1 MDNTRLL
8 EGIVQGEDPTV
19 IFHFTR
25 RRYELPE
32 WVWTGLRLP
41 NSHPSQRRDS
51 GPPGGAIGDRGW
63 KQRTRMPRQILG
75 RRRVYYC
82 RGPYKE
88 QAGGDPQSMVPTQSR
103 GRTRRPPPIRDDL
116 HEGRA
121 DVRSDWHFNT
131 FVASI
136 KARAITNSAQLFGTS
151 STTVVADGTADL
163 PTPRRVL
170 TYSRI
175 DPETKMFIMV
185 AYREAQHTILDLEKN
200 LDSEGFR
207 TGYAFLEY
215 NVPSMEHTTLPY
227 ISLLLASSLETLHL
241 TTHGDSTSFLTTH
254 GARCADLTEFSMFT
268 VELSTSAQISTAFNS
283 FLGHLTQID
292 TIDVD
297 WMVYASFG
305 HLAALPMLRTLVI
318 RQNNQCKLEL
328 PSRVRFAALSDLQL
342 HFSSFKTAGRM
353 LEAMETPQLS
363 SIELASVSYAKA
375 NVIRD
380 ILKRLQQRLRTKQ
393 LRTIRVDT
401 DPQTVPRNFAT
412 HNTITL
418 HTIEPLLS
426 FISLAHVDIQLNAG
440 FDLSDSCIAVSQKRG
455 LQLKHFDSP
464 CPMMRNTQACCWT
477 VHLSPP
483 KSKQSTYLRIKTG
496 LRILEVGISVV
507 KYPESVADFL
517 SAVFPALAKIET
529 YWECSDAIQDEF
541 DSVSAWNFVETQL
554 KFGVKVRS
562 RERLLGQLHG
572 SSLPAIHESCDSD

>member
-1 MDNTRLL
+1 
-8 EGIVQGEDPTV
+8 
-19 IFHFTR
+19 
-25 RRYELPE
+25 
-32 WVWTGLRLP
+32 
-41 NSHPSQRRDS
+41 
-51 GPPGGAIGDRGW
+51 
-63 KQRTRMPRQILG
+63 
-75 RRRVYYC
+75 
-82 RGPYKE
+82 
-88 QAGGDPQSMVPTQSR
+88 
-103 GRTRRPPPIRDDL
+103 
-116 HEGRA
+116 
-121 DVRSDWHFNT
+121 
-131 FVASI
+131 
-136 KARAITNSAQLFGTS
+136 
-151 STTVVADGTADL
+151 
-163 PTPRRVL
+163 
-170 TYSRI
+170 
-175 DPETKMFIMV
+175 
-185 AYREAQHTILDLEKN
+185 
-200 LDSEGFR
+200 
-207 TGYAFLEY
+207 
-215 NVPSMEHTTLPY
+215 MEHTTLPY

-292 TIDVD
+292 TIDVN

-375 NVIRD
+375 NIIRD

-440 FDLSDSCIAVSQKRG
+440 FDLSDSCIARVAEAWPPIETLRLTLPYDAKHAGESSITIAG
-455 LQLKHFDSP
+455 LQTFACNCPLLDTLGLLLDGSFEPPEVKTIDVFAHQDS
-464 CPMMRNTQACCWT
+464 
-477 VHLSPP
+477 
-483 KSKQSTYLRIKTG
+483 